1 MSCTDKFNALRKLRE
16 GEREKNRE
24 REIVRERERER
35 EREKKWT
42 EWRVR
47 SFEFGSLDIQ
57 LQFSNYEQTTIS
69 EAQRISAI
77 THRKKKIINMFKSP
91 DKT

>member
-35 EREKKWT
+35 ERKKMDRM
-42 EWRVR
+42 ESQV
-47 SFEFGSLDIQ
+47 I
-57 LQFSNYEQTTIS
+57 
-69 EAQRISAI
+69 
-77 THRKKKIINMFKSP
+77 
-91 DKT
+91 